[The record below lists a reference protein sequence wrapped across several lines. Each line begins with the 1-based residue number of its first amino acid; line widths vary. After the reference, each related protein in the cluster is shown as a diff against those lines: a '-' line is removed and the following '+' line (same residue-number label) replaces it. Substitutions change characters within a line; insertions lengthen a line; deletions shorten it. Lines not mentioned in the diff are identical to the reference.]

1 MVDKKK
7 DKADE
12 NFHYIVRIGNKDL
25 NGERTVR
32 LALADIK
39 GIGDRLAEVIVGN
52 ISLPGEKRLGDLD
65 DDQIDTLKK
74 YVESRQYEGVP
85 EWMLNHRFD
94 QTTGTSQNLISTDLD
109 TQLTDDINFMKK
121 IKSYKGIRHDKGKKV
136 RGQRTKSN
144 GRKGLSV
151 GVQRKKEA
159 Q

>member
-25 NGERTVR
+25 NGERSVK

-39 GIGDRLAEVIVGN
+39 GIGDRLAEVIVTHL
-52 ISLPGEKRLGDLD
+52 SLAGDKRLGDLD
-65 DDQIDTLKK
+65 DDQIDRLKK
-74 YVESRQYEGVP
+74 YVESKQYDGIP
-85 EWMLNHRFD
+85 EWMMNHRYD
-94 QTTGTSQNLISTDLD
+94 QITGASQNLISTDLE
-109 TQLTDDINFMKK
+109 TQLTDDVNFMKK
-121 IKSYKGIRHDKGKKV
+121 IKSYKGIRHEKGKKV

>member
-7 DKADE
+7 DKDDE

-25 NGERTVR
+25 NGERSVR

-39 GIGDRLAEVIVGN
+39 GIGDRLAEVVSINLKLDG
-52 ISLPGEKRLGDLD
+52 SKRLGDLD
-65 DDQIDTLKK
+65 DDQIDRLKK
-74 YVESRQYEGVP
+74 YVESKQYEAVP
-85 EWMLNHRFD
+85 EWMVNHRYD
-94 QTTGTSQNLISTDLD
+94 EITGATQNLISTDLE
-109 TQLTDDINFMKK
+109 TQITDDINYMKK
-121 IKSYKGIRHDKGKKV
+121 IKSYKGIRHEKGKKV